1 MKEQNFKSLAYRPAD
16 PLVVLNACR
25 RNLAAIK
32 AHDFAAEYS
41 ALHGHTFPPETVM
54 VPSLATGRRD
64 CLMQSAA
71 DFNASLRAFVRRHEF
86 DPQYATARERAMRPV
101 LGQLRMIEAAI
112 GCDLACR
119 GAVAAWRQ
127 AVAA

>member
-1 MKEQNFKSLAYRPAD
+1 MNTD

-32 AHDFAAEYS
+32 ARDFAAERAAS
-41 ALHGHTFPPETVM
+41 HGDTFPPKTVM
-54 VPSLATGRRD
+54 VPCPVTGRLES
-64 CLMQSAA
+64 LMPSAA
-71 DFNASLRAFVRRHEF
+71 DFNASRRAFERKHTF
-86 DPQYATARERAMRPV
+86 APQYATALERAMRPV

-119 GAVAAWRQ
+119 SAVAAWRQ

>member
-1 MKEQNFKSLAYRPAD
+1 MNTD

-32 AHDFAAEYS
+32 ARDFAAERAAS
-41 ALHGHTFPPETVM
+41 HGDTFPPETIM
-54 VPSLATGRRD
+54 VPSLATGR
-64 CLMQSAA
+64 CESLIPSAA
-71 DFNASLRAFVRRHEF
+71 DFNASRRAFERFHAF

-119 GAVAAWRQ
+119 GAVAAWRR
-127 AVAA
+127 AAA

>member
-1 MKEQNFKSLAYRPAD
+1 MAYRPTD

-32 AHDFAAEYS
+32 ARDFAEERS
-41 ALHGHTFPPETVM
+41 ASHGDTFPAETVM
-54 VPSLATGRRD
+54 VPSLATGRLES
-64 CLMQSAA
+64 LMPSAA
-71 DFNASLRAFVRRHEF
+71 DFNASRRAFERKHTF
-86 DPQYATARERAMRPV
+86 APQYATARERAMRPV

-119 GAVAAWRQ
+119 AAVSAWRQ

>member
-1 MKEQNFKSLAYRPAD
+1 MNTD
-16 PLVVLNACR
+16 PLVTMSALR
-25 RNLAAIK
+25 RRLSAIK
-32 AHDFAAEYS
+32 VRDVAAEYS
-41 ALHGHTFPPETVM
+41 ASHGHTFPPETVM
-54 VPSLATGRRD
+54 VPSLATGRCD
-64 CLMQSAA
+64 CRIPSAA
-71 DFNASLRAFVRRHEF
+71 DFNASRRAFERKHTFAPR
-86 DPQYATARERAMRPV
+86 YAMARQSAMRPV

>member
-1 MKEQNFKSLAYRPAD
+1 MNTD

-32 AHDFAAEYS
+32 ARDFAAERAAS
-41 ALHGHTFPPETVM
+41 HGDTFPPETVV
-54 VPSLATGRRD
+54 VPSLATGRCD
-64 CLMQSAA
+64 SVIPSAA
-71 DFNASLRAFVRRHEF
+71 DFNASRRAFERQRTF
-86 DPQYATARERAMRPV
+86 APRYAMARQSAMRPV

-119 GAVAAWRQ
+119 AAVTAWRR
-127 AVAA
+127 AAA

>member
-1 MKEQNFKSLAYRPAD
+1 MNTD

-32 AHDFAAEYS
+32 ARDFAAERAASY
-41 ALHGHTFPPETVM
+41 GDTFPPETVV
-54 VPSLATGRRD
+54 VPSLASGRCD
-64 CLMQSAA
+64 CRIPSAA
-71 DFNASLRAFVRRHEF
+71 DFNASRRAFERKHTF
-86 DPQYATARERAMRPV
+86 APQYAMARQSAMRPV

-119 GAVAAWRQ
+119 SAVQAWRQ

>member
-1 MKEQNFKSLAYRPAD
+1 MNTD
-16 PLVVLNACR
+16 PFVVLNACR

-32 AHDFAAEYS
+32 ARDFAAERAAS
-41 ALHGHTFPPETVM
+41 HGATFPAQTHM
-54 VPSLATGRRD
+54 VPSLATGRCD
-64 CLMQSAA
+64 SLMQSAA
-71 DFNASLRAFVRRHEF
+71 DFNASRRAFVRLHAF

-119 GAVAAWRQ
+119 GAVAAWRR
-127 AVAA
+127 AAA